1 MSKFQQQKLSKE
13 TIRRFKLQN
22 LTSQNHAGDQ
32 TETPVR
38 DRTINTQQFPR
49 KPMLGSVD
57 MHRRVK
63 LLLRTS
69 LATDK
74 QQALP
79 YTSSGAS
86 TGRNGDASSSRNTC
100 ARLQALGT
108 YTLEVLCLIR
118 MRVSPPTQKQ
128 NTILF
133 K

>member
-1 MSKFQQQKLSKE
+1 MDAMSKFQQQKLSKE

-57 MHRRVK
+57 M
-63 LLLRTS
+63 RTS

-118 MRVSPPTQKQ
+118 VRVSPPTQKQ